1 MKSQRFPFSSLSHAS
16 VTAMSLKSTLIRLA
30 TAPLSH
36 RINQIKFTDL
46 KNFIVFFVQE
56 SGGEND
62 IIEM

>member
-1 MKSQRFPFSSLSHAS
+1 
-16 VTAMSLKSTLIRLA
+16 MSLKSTLIRLA

-36 RINQIKFTDL
+36 RINQIKFTEL
-46 KNFIVFFVQE
+46 KKFIVFFVQE